1 MAIVR
6 SRSSKQNI
14 SLGGGS
20 VLTAVRVLDIILDI
34 NHPLAEENGNYDA
47 IGKIFY
53 HNLDDN
59 NPNRNPK
66 DASTAVPLF
75 SHLKYYPLINE
86 IVLTITTND
95 NNPYDGKQTTTYYL
109 PQINMFNSSHHNAV
123 PFFQKQSTNST
134 LNSNYKENEAGLS
147 NNENLEEI
155 NLGRYFKEQTNIKSL
170 IPYEGDLILEGR
182 WASPS
187 PDSP

>member
-53 HNLDDN
+53 HN
-59 NPNRNPK
+59 
-66 DASTAVPLF
+66 F
-75 SHLKYYPLINE
+75 I
-86 IVLTITTND
+86 
-95 NNPYDGKQTTTYYL
+95 
-109 PQINMFNSSHHNAV
+109 
-123 PFFQKQSTNST
+123 
-134 LNSNYKENEAGLS
+134 
-147 NNENLEEI
+147 
-155 NLGRYFKEQTNIKSL
+155 IKHF
-170 IPYEGDLILEGR
+170 IELILNKY
-182 WASPS
+182 
-187 PDSP
+187 